1 MKRIVLLAIAISAA
15 ALSVAGV
22 AGASTAG
29 TKISLRKTSIGTIL
43 VNSRGFTIYAFSKD
57 GRDKDACVKVS
68 GCIAVW
74 PAVTT
79 SGNPVAG
86 SGVKASLLGTI
97 SYKGSL
103 KQVTYAG
110 HPLYTYAGDSS
121 PGETEY
127 VGEMQSGGTWP
138 ALSASGSWVH

>member
-110 HPLYTYAGDSS
+110 HPLYLYSEAGER
-121 PGETEY
+121 GETSY
-127 VGEMQSGGTWP
+127 VGVSHFGGRWL
-138 ALSASGSWVH
+138 AVNASGRAVS